1 MERTMRIRVVPIL
14 LLTVVVAA
22 PAQGDLITIA
32 PSRDNTIYEDPAGL
46 LSNGAGPSLFSGQN
60 TGSLARRA
68 LLHFD
73 VAGAIPAGSTVTAAT
88 LTLHMSQGN
97 SPVTMHALRRAMAD
111 WGEGASV
118 ASGSGGGGGAAQ
130 NGDATW
136 LHAFYPSTTW
146 AIPGGDFSS
155 NTSASAAIAGPGF
168 YSWSSLT
175 LTADV
180 QAMLNAPTLNFGWF
194 LLGDE
199 SAASTAK
206 RFDSR
211 EHADPLVRPSLTI
224 EYIPVPAP
232 GAALPLAGFILA
244 FRRSRRADFRSR
256 RCAALTPSGTDT

>member
-1 MERTMRIRVVPIL
+1 MDRTMRTRVVPIL
-14 LLTVVVAA
+14 LLTLVVAA
-22 PAQGDLITIA
+22 PVPADLIIIA
-32 PSRDNTIYEDPAGL
+32 PSRDNTIYEDPAGS

-60 TGSLARRA
+60 SGSLARRA

-97 SPVTMHALRRAMAD
+97 TPVTMHALRRALAD
-111 WGEGASV
+111 WGQGASV

-130 NGDATW
+130 SGDATW
-136 LHAFYPSTTW
+136 LHAFYPASAW
-146 AIPGGDFSS
+146 ASPGGDFSS
-155 NTSASAAIAGPGF
+155 VPSASAAVAGLGF
-168 YSWSSLT
+168 YTWASPL
-175 LTADV
+175 LTADI
-180 QAMLNAPTLNFGWF
+180 QAMLNEPALNFGWF

-211 EHADPLVRPSLTI
+211 EHVDSLVRPSLTI

-244 FRRSRRADFRSR
+244 FRRVRRPKFSTRLSG
-256 RCAALTPSGTDT
+256 AAPL